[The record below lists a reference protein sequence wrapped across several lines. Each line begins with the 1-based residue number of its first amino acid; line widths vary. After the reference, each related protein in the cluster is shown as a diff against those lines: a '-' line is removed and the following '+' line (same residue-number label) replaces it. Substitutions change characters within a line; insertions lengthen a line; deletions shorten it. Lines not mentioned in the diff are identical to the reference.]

1 MALTIKKQT
10 TDNPFIDSLL
20 YCVKILSYGSI
31 LKDDRAANEQEQLDS
46 LHQAELYIYAMENG
60 ADFQMYEYD
69 EAMIAS
75 AITPAYIMNLPMFVK
90 NKNSIPEQFRD
101 KLVKLARQKVIDKYV
116 EKNNYYRMLA
126 GLSDYGD

>member
-46 LHQAELYIYAMENG
+46 LQQAELYIYAMENG
-60 ADFQMYEYD
+60 ADFQMYDYD

-75 AITPAYIMNLPMFVK
+75 VITPAYIMYLPTFVK
-90 NKNSIPEQFRD
+90 NKN
-101 KLVKLARQKVIDKYV
+101 
-116 EKNNYYRMLA
+116 
-126 GLSDYGD
+126 GLCTT